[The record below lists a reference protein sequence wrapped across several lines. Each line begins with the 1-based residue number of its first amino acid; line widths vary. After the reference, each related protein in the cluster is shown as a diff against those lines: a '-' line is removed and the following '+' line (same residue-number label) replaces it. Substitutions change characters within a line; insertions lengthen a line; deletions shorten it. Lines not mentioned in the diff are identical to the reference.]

1 MGKSYTA
8 SSKQENDWRVLSL
21 EKRKCSPYHLHIT
34 SGFSISLNGG
44 FDSLVRFQNDVDDD
58 FHIREVPSSLAV
70 SMKGG
75 GMIRFF
81 KRLFISSLLAWREL
95 FEKGLEGN

>member
-1 MGKSYTA
+1 MGKCYTA

-44 FDSLVRFQNDVDDD
+44 FDPLVRFQNDVDDD

-75 GMIRFF
+75 GGMI
-81 KRLFISSLLAWREL
+81 RLFISSLLARREL
-95 FEKGLEGN
+95 FEQGLEGN